1 MFYGVG
7 VLGCLELPHAKLGVP
22 RFKNP
27 LDRKEQFVSVKIK
40 LKRLGKIHQPMY
52 RVVVADS
59 RTARNGRAIEE
70 IGIYQPK
77 EDPSIIRIDA
87 DRVAYWLSVGAQA
100 TEPVVALLK
109 LTGDWQK
116 FKGEKDT
123 TSKVKVAPPKA
134 DHAAKYE
141 KALKENLAEREE
153 EEKNPRPKPV
163 VAAKVEE
170 PKAEEVVAEV
180 KEEAAPAAEE
190 VKAEEPVAEV
200 VETPVEE
207 VPEEAPAAEEVKPE

>member
-1 MFYGVG
+1 M
-7 VLGCLELPHAKLGVP
+7 GCLGLASANIGLPRLNTSQAE
-22 RFKNP
+22 KN
-27 LDRKEQFVSVKIK
+27 KFVAVKIK

-87 DRVAYWLSVGAQA
+87 DRVAYWLGVGAQA

-123 TSKVKVAPPKA
+123 TSKVRVAPPKA

-200 VETPVEE
+200 VETPAEE
-207 VPEEAPAAEEVKPE
+207 TPAEAPVAEEAKSE

>member
-1 MFYGVG
+1 M
-7 VLGCLELPHAKLGVP
+7 GCLRLVSDNIGLPRLNTSQAE
-22 RFKNP
+22 KN
-27 LDRKEQFVSVKIK
+27 KFVAVKIK

-52 RVVVADS
+52 RIVVADS

-87 DRVAYWLSVGAQA
+87 DRVAYWLGVGAQA

-123 TSKVKVAPPKA
+123 TSKVRVAPPKA
-134 DHAAKYE
+134 DHFAKYE

-180 KEEAAPAAEE
+180 KEEAAPVAEE

-200 VETPVEE
+200 VETPAEE
-207 VPEEAPAAEEVKPE
+207 VPVEAPVAEEAKSE

>member
-1 MFYGVG
+1 M
-7 VLGCLELPHAKLGVP
+7 GCLGLGSANIGLPRLNTSQAE
-22 RFKNP
+22 KN
-27 LDRKEQFVSVKIK
+27 KFVAVKIK

-87 DRVAYWLSVGAQA
+87 DRVAYWLGVGAQA

-170 PKAEEVVAEV
+170 PKAEEAVAEV
-180 KEEAAPAAEE
+180 KEEAAPVAEE

-200 VETPVEE
+200 VETPAEE
-207 VPEEAPAAEEVKPE
+207 VPAEAPVAEEAKSE

>member
-1 MFYGVG
+1 M
-7 VLGCLELPHAKLGVP
+7 A
-22 RFKNP
+22 
-27 LDRKEQFVSVKIK
+27 VKIK

-52 RVVVADS
+52 RIVVADS

-77 EDPSIIRIDA
+77 EDPSIIRINA
-87 DRVAYWLSVGAQA
+87 ERVAYWLGVGAQA

-123 TSKVKVAPPKA
+123 TSKVRVAPPKA
-134 DHAAKYE
+134 DHFAKYE

-170 PKAEEVVAEV
+170 VVAEV
-180 KEEAAPAAEE
+180 KEEAAPVAEE
-190 VKAEEPVAEV
+190 AVAEV
-200 VETPVEE
+200 VETPAAEEVVVEE
-207 VPEEAPAAEEVKPE
+207 VPAEAPAAEEAKSE

>member
-1 MFYGVG
+1 M
-7 VLGCLELPHAKLGVP
+7 GCLGLVSDNIGSP
-22 RFKNP
+22 RLNTSQAEKN
-27 LDRKEQFVSVKIK
+27 KFVAVKIK

-52 RVVVADS
+52 RIVVADS

-77 EDPSIIRIDA
+77 EDPSIIRVDA
-87 DRVAYWLSVGAQA
+87 DRVAYWLGVGAQA

-123 TSKVKVAPPKA
+123 TSKVRVAPPKA
-134 DHAAKYE
+134 DHFAKYE

-180 KEEAAPAAEE
+180 KEEAAPVVEE

-200 VETPVEE
+200 VETPAEE
-207 VPEEAPAAEEVKPE
+207 VPAEAPVAEEAKSE

>member
-1 MFYGVG
+1 M
-7 VLGCLELPHAKLGVP
+7 GCLGLVCAKIGSP
-22 RFKNP
+22 RLNASQTEKN
-27 LDRKEQFVSVKIK
+27 KFVAVKIK

-77 EDPSIIRIDA
+77 EDPSVIRIDA
-87 DRVAYWLSVGAQA
+87 ERVAYWLGVGAQA

-123 TSKVKVAPPKA
+123 TSKVRVAPPKA

-170 PKAEEVVAEV
+170 PKAEEPVAEV
-180 KEEAAPAAEE
+180 KEEAAPTVEEVKTEAPVVEVVETPAEE
-190 VKAEEPVAEV
+190 VKAE
-200 VETPVEE
+200 
-207 VPEEAPAAEEVKPE
+207 APAAEEAKSE

>member
-1 MFYGVG
+1 M
-7 VLGCLELPHAKLGVP
+7 GCLRLVSANIGLPRLNTSQAE
-22 RFKNP
+22 KN
-27 LDRKEQFVSVKIK
+27 KFVAVKIK

-87 DRVAYWLSVGAQA
+87 DRVAYWLGVGAQA

-123 TSKVKVAPPKA
+123 TSKVRVAPPKA

-180 KEEAAPAAEE
+180 KEEAAPVAEE

-200 VETPVEE
+200 VETPAA
-207 VPEEAPAAEEVKPE
+207 EAPAAEEAKSE

>member
-1 MFYGVG
+1 M
-7 VLGCLELPHAKLGVP
+7 GCLGLVPANIGLPRLNTSQAE
-22 RFKNP
+22 KN
-27 LDRKEQFVSVKIK
+27 KFVAVKIK

-87 DRVAYWLSVGAQA
+87 DRVAYWLGVGAQA

-123 TSKVKVAPPKA
+123 TSKVRVAPPKA

-170 PKAEEVVAEV
+170 PKAEEAVAEV
-180 KEEAAPAAEE
+180 KEEAAPVAEE

-200 VETPVEE
+200 VETPA
-207 VPEEAPAAEEVKPE
+207 EEAPVAEEAKSE

>member
-1 MFYGVG
+1 
-7 VLGCLELPHAKLGVP
+7 LGCLGLVSANIGLPRLNTSQAE
-22 RFKNP
+22 KN
-27 LDRKEQFVSVKIK
+27 KFVAVKIK

-87 DRVAYWLSVGAQA
+87 DRVAYWLGVGAQA

-170 PKAEEVVAEV
+170 PKAEEAVAEV
-180 KEEAAPAAEE
+180 KEEAAPVAEE
-190 VKAEEPVAEV
+190 VKVEEPVAEV
-200 VETPVEE
+200 VETPA
-207 VPEEAPAAEEVKPE
+207 EEAPVAEEAKSE

>member
-1 MFYGVG
+1 M
-7 VLGCLELPHAKLGVP
+7 GCLGSGSDNIGSP
-22 RFKNP
+22 RLNTSQAEKN
-27 LDRKEQFVSVKIK
+27 KFVAVKIK

-52 RVVVADS
+52 RIVVADS

-77 EDPSIIRIDA
+77 EDPSIIRVDA
-87 DRVAYWLSVGAQA
+87 DRVAYWLGVGAQA

-123 TSKVKVAPPKA
+123 TSKVRVAPPKA
-134 DHAAKYE
+134 DHFAKYE

-180 KEEAAPAAEE
+180 KEEAAPVAEE

-200 VETPVEE
+200 VETPAEE
-207 VPEEAPAAEEVKPE
+207 VPAEAPAAEEAKSE

>member
-1 MFYGVG
+1 M
-7 VLGCLELPHAKLGVP
+7 GCLRLVSDNIGSP
-22 RFKNP
+22 RLNTSQAEKN
-27 LDRKEQFVSVKIK
+27 KFVAVKIK

-52 RVVVADS
+52 RIVVADS

-87 DRVAYWLSVGAQA
+87 DRVAYWLGVGAQA

-123 TSKVKVAPPKA
+123 TSKVRVAPPKA
-134 DHAAKYE
+134 DHFAKYE

-180 KEEAAPAAEE
+180 KEEAAPVAEE

-200 VETPVEE
+200 VETPAEE
-207 VPEEAPAAEEVKPE
+207 VPAEAPVAEEAKSE

>member
-1 MFYGVG
+1 M
-7 VLGCLELPHAKLGVP
+7 GCLGLVSDNIGFP
-22 RFKNP
+22 RLNTSQAEKN
-27 LDRKEQFVSVKIK
+27 KFVAVKIK

-87 DRVAYWLSVGAQA
+87 DRVAYWLGVGAQA

-123 TSKVKVAPPKA
+123 TSKVRVAPPKA
-134 DHAAKYE
+134 DHFAKYE

-170 PKAEEVVAEV
+170 PKAEEAVAEV
-180 KEEAAPAAEE
+180 KEEAAPVAEE

-200 VETPVEE
+200 VETPAEE
-207 VPEEAPAAEEVKPE
+207 VPAEAPVAEEAKSE

>member
-1 MFYGVG
+1 M
-7 VLGCLELPHAKLGVP
+7 GCLRLVSANIGLPRLNTSQAE
-22 RFKNP
+22 KN
-27 LDRKEQFVSVKIK
+27 KFVAVKIK

-87 DRVAYWLSVGAQA
+87 DRVAYWLGVGAQA

-123 TSKVKVAPPKA
+123 TSKVRVAPPKA

-180 KEEAAPAAEE
+180 KEEAAPVAEE

-200 VETPVEE
+200 VETPAEAPVA
-207 VPEEAPAAEEVKPE
+207 EEAKSE

>member
-1 MFYGVG
+1 
-7 VLGCLELPHAKLGVP
+7 LGCLGLVSANIGLPRLNTSQAE
-22 RFKNP
+22 KN
-27 LDRKEQFVSVKIK
+27 KFVAVKIK

-87 DRVAYWLSVGAQA
+87 DRVAYWLGVGAQA

-123 TSKVKVAPPKA
+123 TSKVRVAPPKA

-170 PKAEEVVAEV
+170 PKAEEVVAEA
-180 KEEAAPAAEE
+180 KEEAAPVVEE
-190 VKAEEPVAEV
+190 VKAEEPAVEA
-200 VETPVEE
+200 VETPA
-207 VPEEAPAAEEVKPE
+207 EEAPVAEEAKSE

>member
-1 MFYGVG
+1 M
-7 VLGCLELPHAKLGVP
+7 A
-22 RFKNP
+22 
-27 LDRKEQFVSVKIK
+27 VKIK

-77 EDPSIIRIDA
+77 EDPSVIRIDA
-87 DRVAYWLSVGAQA
+87 ERVAYWLGVGAQA

-123 TSKVKVAPPKA
+123 TSKVRVAPPKA

-170 PKAEEVVAEV
+170 PKTEEPKAEEVVAEV

-200 VETPVEE
+200 VETPAEE
-207 VPEEAPAAEEVKPE
+207 VPAEAPAAEEAKSE

>member
-1 MFYGVG
+1 M
-7 VLGCLELPHAKLGVP
+7 GCLGLVSDNIGSP
-22 RFKNP
+22 RLNTSQAEKN
-27 LDRKEQFVSVKIK
+27 KFVAVKIK

-77 EDPSIIRIDA
+77 EDPSIIRVDA
-87 DRVAYWLSVGAQA
+87 DRVAYWLGVGAQA

-123 TSKVKVAPPKA
+123 TSKVRVAPPKA
-134 DHAAKYE
+134 DHFAKYE

-180 KEEAAPAAEE
+180 KEEAAPVAEE

-200 VETPVEE
+200 VET
-207 VPEEAPAAEEVKPE
+207 AAEEVPAEAPVAEEAKSE

>member
-1 MFYGVG
+1 M
-7 VLGCLELPHAKLGVP
+7 GCLGSDSAKIGLPRLNTSQAE
-22 RFKNP
+22 KN
-27 LDRKEQFVSVKIK
+27 KFVAVKIK

-52 RVVVADS
+52 RIVVADS

-87 DRVAYWLSVGAQA
+87 DRVAYWLGVGAQA

-123 TSKVKVAPPKA
+123 TSKVRVAPPKA
-134 DHAAKYE
+134 DHFAKYE

-180 KEEAAPAAEE
+180 KEEAPVAEE

-200 VETPVEE
+200 VET
-207 VPEEAPAAEEVKPE
+207 AAEEVPAEAPVAEEAKSE

>member
-1 MFYGVG
+1 
-7 VLGCLELPHAKLGVP
+7 
-22 RFKNP
+22 
-27 LDRKEQFVSVKIK
+27 
-40 LKRLGKIHQPMY
+40 MY

-77 EDPSIIRIDA
+77 EEPSVIRIDA

-123 TSKVKVAPPKA
+123 VSKVKVAPAKV
-134 DHAAKYE
+134 DHHAIYE
-141 KALKENLAEREE
+141 KALKENVEAREE
-153 EEKNPRPKPV
+153 EAKNPKPKVEKVETPKEEP
-163 VAAKVEE
+163 KVEE
-170 PKAEEVVAEV
+170 VKTEEAPVATEEPKPEEAVAET
-180 KEEAAPAAEE
+180 PATEE
-190 VKAEEPVAEV
+190 VK
-200 VETPVEE
+200 T
-207 VPEEAPAAEEVKPE
+207 EEAQA

>member
-1 MFYGVG
+1 
-7 VLGCLELPHAKLGVP
+7 
-22 RFKNP
+22 
-27 LDRKEQFVSVKIK
+27 
-40 LKRLGKIHQPMY
+40 MY

-77 EDPSIIRIDA
+77 EEPSVIRIDA

-123 TSKVKVAPPKA
+123 ASKVKVAPAKA
-134 DHAAKYE
+134 DHHAIYE
-141 KALKENLAEREE
+141 KALKENVAAREE
-153 EEKNPRPKPV
+153 EAKNPKPKVETP
-163 VAAKVEE
+163 KEE
-170 PKAEEVVAEV
+170 PKAQEVKTEEAQAETVAENV
-180 KEEAAPAAEE
+180 VEE
-190 VKAEEPVAEV
+190 VKAEEV
-200 VETPVEE
+200 VTETPAEE
-207 VPEEAPAAEEVKPE
+207 TKTEEAQA